1 MAVLP
6 LYELLISDDPN
17 SELEVNA
24 VAAVDVPAIERTWL
38 AFKDNPSLL
47 SFAAVDEEQHII
59 IGAAMIPDLKIFRR
73 DEETGEE
80 FNVVFS
86 KETIAC
92 IAEKFYAKN
101 FQTNFNL
108 MHDPSQTKD
117 GVVFFMSF
125 LRDSSKGMIGLQGDY
140 AEGTWFLGAKVNNP
154 EVWDDV
160 KSGKI
165 KGFSVEGLFAFKKK
179 SLSAEQAYEKIKEI
193 LNGINAD

>member
-6 LYELLISDDPN
+6 LYELLISEDPN

-24 VAAVDVPAIERTWL
+24 VAAVDIPAIDKTWL
-38 AFKDNPSLL
+38 AFKDNPNPYA
-47 SFAAVDEEQHII
+47 FAAMDEEQHII

-86 KETIAC
+86 KETIAT

-101 FQTNFNL
+101 FQSNFNI

-125 LRDSSKGMIGLQGDY
+125 IRDEAKGMIGLKGEYPD
-140 AEGTWFLGAKVNNP
+140 GTWFLGAKVNNP
-154 EVWDDV
+154 EVWNDV

-179 SLSAEQAYEKIKEI
+179 SLTAEQTYEKIKEL
-193 LNGINAD
+193 LNGIIIE